1 MIYALVL
8 LLLDTT
14 VAHACKVC
22 MISYVFRNVRL
33 NMIILLVVWKI
44 IVLTMSPQ
52 CSAVLSPRRSH
63 SGMLRSEVRSQSQAE
78 TTSSEQKHGK
88 LSSTDC

>member
-33 NMIILLVVWKI
+33 NYDN
-44 IVLTMSPQ
+44 IVGSVEDNCLDYVSPVPGGRTQ
-52 CSAVLSPRRSH
+52 EC
-63 SGMLRSEVRSQSQAE
+63 
-78 TTSSEQKHGK
+78 
-88 LSSTDC
+88 